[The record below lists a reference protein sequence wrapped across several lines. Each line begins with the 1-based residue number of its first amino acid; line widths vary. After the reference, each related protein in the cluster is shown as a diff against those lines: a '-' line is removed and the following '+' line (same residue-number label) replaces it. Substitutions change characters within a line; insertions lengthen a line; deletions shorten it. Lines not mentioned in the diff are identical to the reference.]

1 MKKVKVSPPKA
12 GGLYPEVYE
21 SSTISSTDSRPD
33 SVQEDRGSRV
43 GDYTVDTLNSSYE
56 STVTVNSDAPSLG
69 MEIVALAGSRKTVPN
84 SNTSFLLFPPLKF
97 VLFYCLNIFSLH
109 VFYQNFP
116 FPLINLCFSLE

>member
-84 SNTSFLLFPPLKF
+84 S
-97 VLFYCLNIFSLH
+97 
-109 VFYQNFP
+109 
-116 FPLINLCFSLE
+116 